1 MSDTVVKYSPVPE
14 NEEND
19 KNQITKQEV
28 DALKKDIAENPA
40 VPLSPEEVDTMRK
53 VEAEVDKV
61 MKESEPEPE
70 TETEKMQAFKLSEE
84 ERKQIDKLKQRYDAE
99 KVKHTIDT
107 AFKDAFKALR
117 DQVKNVENL
126 YSEKAEL
133 DKMRKTYTAE
143 YLNKQFDSKKEPFLN
158 RSKQLYDQFM
168 QSMKDL
174 KINLVSAA
182 ETMDL
187 NDVALNNGLIIINT
201 TGRTATYETMEQI
214 AKNFKGNFAA
224 LNVLKNAALAQGC
237 SSAAF
242 DALLFNPTAEIGR
255 LELNALSVFG
265 NSVLQT
271 PGIEAPSVLVDEGN
285 AKAAAIRMGAQLRH
299 IAGLCD
305 VYLSPWESQVVKDE
319 FDTLFTIG
327 FDSKD

>member
-53 VEAEVDKV
+53 VEAEVEKV

-133 DKMRKTYTAE
+133 DKMRQTYTAE
-143 YLNKQFDSKKEPFLN
+143 YLNKQFDSKKTGDKVTDKGWNNPFPDDIMPHTN
-158 RSKQLYDQFM
+158 GVNCSK
-168 QSMKDL
+168 
-174 KINLVSAA
+174 
-182 ETMDL
+182 
-187 NDVALNNGLIIINT
+187 G
-201 TGRTATYETMEQI
+201 
-214 AKNFKGNFAA
+214 
-224 LNVLKNAALAQGC
+224 
-237 SSAAF
+237 
-242 DALLFNPTAEIGR
+242 
-255 LELNALSVFG
+255 
-265 NSVLQT
+265 
-271 PGIEAPSVLVDEGN
+271 
-285 AKAAAIRMGAQLRH
+285 
-299 IAGLCD
+299 
-305 VYLSPWESQVVKDE
+305 
-319 FDTLFTIG
+319 
-327 FDSKD
+327 